1 MTTIY
6 LFIAVLSS
14 WIWVHYFKL
23 INVLDKDKTT
33 STYLTF
39 SLGAGAFFLFKY
51 ISDHLLGNFGF
62 NIENKILEHL
72 FISVFK
78 IGLIGEFIKL
88 IPIMVVYLLFKN
100 HLKTPIYVFVYFTIS
115 ALGFSAFENFLYS
128 YHNEFYVFNEK
139 VILRTIS
146 EMFSTSIIAYGIID
160 YRFHS
165 SQKKPLRIALLI
177 LLAAFLHGF
186 YDFWQYYENL
196 NIFGFILTIIFFL
209 IMMSIFANT
218 LTNSLNL
225 SEDFA
230 YGRLIGSKKNIDKLI
245 KYYVIFIIIQFLLMS
260 WKKNFSFAIDN
271 LINTIWYSG
280 FVVYISINRLNKIKI
295 IKNRWNKLKI
305 EFPFTFYR
313 IDAFN
318 GRSAAY
324 KFKFK
329 GETFNEEFIDVYYND
344 TCSIYPLSNRNSFIV
359 QNKLIFIEKK
369 FFLKN
374 DETFY
379 FVKMVNDDKNEYMLL
394 KPKTSGKNLVK
405 KKYPIV
411 ALFSIHDL
419 DDLKNNKLTASDFQ
433 FREWVFIKHR

>member
-1 MTTIY
+1 MITIY
-6 LFIAVLSS
+6 LLIAVLSS

-23 INVLDKDKTT
+23 INVLDKDKTI

-39 SLGAGAFFLFKY
+39 SLGAGAFFLFNY

-62 NIENKILEHL
+62 NFENKILEHL

-88 IPIMVVYLLFKN
+88 IPILIVYLLFKN
-100 HLKTPIYVFVYFTIS
+100 HFKAPIDVFVYFIIS
-115 ALGFSAFENFLYS
+115 ALGFSALENFFYS
-128 YHNEFYVFNEK
+128 LQNEFYVFNEK
-139 VILRTIS
+139 VILRTMS
-146 EMFSTSIIAYGIID
+146 EMFCTSLIAYGIID
-160 YRFHS
+160 YHFHS
-165 SQKKPLRIALLI
+165 SRKKPLRIALLI

-186 YDFWQYYENL
+186 YDFWQDYENFK
-196 NIFGFILTIIFFL
+196 NVGFVVTIVYFL
-209 IMMSIFANT
+209 IMMSIFSNT

-230 YGRLIGSKKNIDKLI
+230 YGKQIGSKKFTDKLL
-245 KYYVIFIIIQFLLMS
+245 KYFVILIVIQFLLLS
-260 WKKNFSFAIDN
+260 WNKNFSFSIDN
-271 LINTIWYSG
+271 LFNTIWFSG
-280 FVVYISINRLNKIKI
+280 LVVYISINRLNKIKT

-344 TCSIYPLSNRNSFIV
+344 TCSIYPLSNRNSYIV
-359 QNKLIFIEKK
+359 RNKLIFIEKK

-379 FVKMVNDDKNEYMLL
+379 LVKMINDDKHEYMLL

-419 DDLKNNKLTASDFQ
+419 DDIKNNKLTSSDFQ